1 MTTNTLKS
9 LTNAHT
15 IRGIATLKDVER
27 FSKGHFERYREF
39 IVKLIVNYLSNKLP
53 ILSKANYILTNYTGS
68 TTTNDSTYES
78 ECQQSS
84 IEEKVKIVS
93 ILSEED
99 KRRATCVH
107 SRPRACDSVFTNT
120 ITSFIILLLSTLLL
134 LSVLIQGS
142 IFSITYL
149 IILILTIL
157 GYKTVKFFDY
167 YTQTEN
173 CCHFIV

>member
-1 MTTNTLKS
+1 M
-9 LTNAHT
+9 LTSVG
-15 IRGIATLKDVER
+15 RYGIIEIGDNDYKYAQISYKCTHQATLKDVER

-68 TTTNDSTYES
+68 TTTNDSTN

-99 KRRATCVH
+99 KRRC
-107 SRPRACDSVFTNT
+107 
-120 ITSFIILLLSTLLL
+120 
-134 LSVLIQGS
+134 
-142 IFSITYL
+142 
-149 IILILTIL
+149 
-157 GYKTVKFFDY
+157 FF
-167 YTQTEN
+167 
-173 CCHFIV
+173 CRF